1 MIRAIVI
8 DDEEESRDSIVYILN
23 NYCDNIDI
31 IAEAE
36 NVKQGVEAIKNE
48 LPDVLFLDIDMPD
61 GTGFDLLEQFPEP
74 GFQVIFITA
83 HDQYAL
89 KAIKFSALD
98 YILKPVNPK
107 HLMDAVKKLKTI
119 KPDYDLIS
127 KQISTLFKNRNG
139 FDRITLSTFEGLR
152 FVLLNDI
159 IRCEADGNYTNFYL
173 VSGEKI
179 LVTKTLKDFDETLSD
194 HDFIRIHKSHL
205 VNLKYIDRYIKGEGG
220 AIVMT
225 DGAQVEVSRRR
236 KEYFLSRLSG

>member
-74 GFQVIFITA
+74 DFQVIFITA